1 MTDEKIFFQ
10 PGDLVILR
18 HKDVKNKPVMYV
30 VEKVSKQY
38 KAGDEISNVFTGM
51 RCRWFDDN
59 KVLREA
65 IFSTKDLEFYK

>member
-1 MTDEKIFFQ
+1 MNDDKIFFQ

-18 HKDVKNKPVMYV
+18 HKDVKNKPIMYV

-51 RCRWFDDN
+51 RCR
-59 KVLREA
+59 
-65 IFSTKDLEFYK
+65 

>member
-10 PGDLVILR
+10 PGDTCVLR
-18 HKDVKNKPVMYV
+18 HKELKNRPVMYI

-38 KAGDEISNVFTGM
+38 KSGDEINNVFYGM
-51 RCRWFDDN
+51 RCRWFDEN

-65 IFSTKDLEFYK
+65 VFSTKDLEFYK

>member
-1 MTDEKIFFQ
+1 MNDDKIFFQ
-10 PGDLVILR
+10 PGDIVVLR
-18 HKDVKNKPVMYV
+18 HKEVKNKPVMYI

-38 KAGDEISNVFTGM
+38 KSGDEISNVFTGM
-51 RCRWFDDN
+51 RCRWFDEN

>member
-1 MTDEKIFFQ
+1 MNDEKIFFQ

-18 HKDVKNKPVMYV
+18 HNEVKNKPVMYI

-38 KAGDEISNVFTGM
+38 KSGDEISNVFTGM

-65 IFSTKDLEFYK
+65 IFSTKDLDFYK